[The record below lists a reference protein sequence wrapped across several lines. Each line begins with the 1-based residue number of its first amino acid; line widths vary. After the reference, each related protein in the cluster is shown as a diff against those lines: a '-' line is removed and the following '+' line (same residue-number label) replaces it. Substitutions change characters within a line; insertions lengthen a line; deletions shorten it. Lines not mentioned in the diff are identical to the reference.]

1 LQQKNAFLSTK
12 ANRYAMLVAFYKPF
26 GVLSQFTSD
35 GSKNR
40 TLAEFD
46 LPPQLYPVGR
56 LDADSEG
63 FLLLSDE
70 PNIVKFLLEPKYG
83 HPRQYWAQVE
93 GVPTTEDMNRCAGGV
108 RIQDYTTRPCK
119 MWLLEK
125 HDITSLPER
134 VPPIRFRQNI
144 PTTWIALELTEG
156 KNRQV
161 RRMTAAMGFPTLRLV
176 RAQIGA
182 LHLPT
187 PRNEDGCWRVG
198 AWQELSAEERALLFA
213 KKGA

>member
-1 LQQKNAFLSTK
+1 
-12 ANRYAMLVAFYKPF
+12 MLIAFYKPF
-26 GVLSQFTSD
+26 GTLSQFTSD

-40 TLAEFD
+40 TLTEFD
-46 LPPQLYPVGR
+46 FPPNVYPVGR

-70 PNIVKFLLEPKYG
+70 QKIVKYLLEPKYV

-93 GVPTTEDMNRCAGGV
+93 GVPTTQDMAKFSSGL

-119 MWLLEK
+119 VWLPDEQ
-125 HDITSLPER
+125 DIACLPER
-134 VPPIRFRQNI
+134 FPPIRFRQNI

-161 RRMTAAMGFPTLRLV
+161 RRMTAAIGFPTLRLV
-176 RAQIGA
+176 RVQIGA
-182 LHLPT
+182 LRLPFQHHSE
-187 PRNEDGCWRVG
+187 NHWRVG
-198 AWQELSAEERALLFA
+198 AWQILNEKERALILA
-213 KKGA
+213 K